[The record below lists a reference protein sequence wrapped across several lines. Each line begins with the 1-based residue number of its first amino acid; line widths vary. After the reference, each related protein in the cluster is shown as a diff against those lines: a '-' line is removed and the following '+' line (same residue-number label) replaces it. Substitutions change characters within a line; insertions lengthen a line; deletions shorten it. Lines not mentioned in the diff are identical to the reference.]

1 MNYKKKIYLEN
12 HNNFFD
18 EIIKNKRLEIS
29 NIVNQLIEEYK
40 LTDVTDIGTTNDDE
54 FESSNL
60 IIKNLKKIKE
70 YKSIS
75 DQLITSKYF
84 IKTLNKSIT
93 SNFDEN
99 EFSEFSSD
107 LIISNATIE
116 HVGSLDNQI
125 KMVQN
130 IIKLTKKVFVISTP
144 NKFYP
149 LEFHTKIPFLHWLPN
164 HYFRKILKI
173 FGYKDLS
180 EERNLNLL
188 SKSQFVKILKKLNFK
203 DYKFEYIKLF
213 LLRSNIILIGLK

>member
-1 MNYKKKIYLEN
+1 MSYKKKIYLEN

-18 EIIKNKRLEIS
+18 KIIKNKRLEIS
-29 NIVNQLIEEYK
+29 NIINQLIEEYK

-93 SNFDEN
+93 SNFAEN

-125 KMVQN
+125 KMIQN

-149 LEFHTKIPFLHWLPN
+149 LEFHTKIPILHWLPN
-164 HYFRKILKI
+164 HYFRKIIKI

-188 SKSQFVKILKKLNFK
+188 SKSQFVKILNKLNFK
-203 DYKFEYIKLF
+203 DYKFEYINLF
-213 LLRSNIILIGLK
+213 FFKSNIILIGLK

>member
-1 MNYKKKIYLEN
+1 LSYKNKIYLEN

-29 NIVNQLIEEYK
+29 NIINQLIEEYK

-75 DQLITSKYF
+75 DQLITSKGF
-84 IKTLNKSIT
+84 IKSLNKSIT
-93 SNFDEN
+93 SNFTEN
-99 EFSEFSSD
+99 EFYDYSSD

-116 HVGSLDNQI
+116 HVGSFDNQK
-125 KMVQN
+125 KMIEN

-149 LEFHTKIPFLHWLPN
+149 LEFHTKIPFLHWLPD

-203 DYKFEYIKLF
+203 NYKFKYINLF
-213 LLRSNIILIGLK
+213 FLKSNIILIGLK